1 MIDLLEEKIIPTVI
15 IITAEILVVT
25 LIMVITQIMV
35 TIIIMKIKTLK
46 QIKRMMTLKLKKK
59 NLNKY
64 FDYKCAFLLP
74 LVLKTINEN
83 PETIDPNNPFITY
96 IVSIT
101 TILVFIFFTLM
112 NIFFYLL
119 VLYLINNYDVET
131 KFPRFIKIIN
141 LYKKTTKLI
150 LAMEIAFVI
159 FFLLVLIAMN
169 SILIFGFIK

>member
-1 MIDLLEEKIIPTVI
+1 MKGII
-15 IITAEILVVT
+15 
-25 LIMVITQIMV
+25 LIVK
-35 TIIIMKIKTLK
+35 TIIIRKKQLKSMKFLH
-46 QIKRMMTLKLKKK
+46 QIFQYIFA

-64 FDYKCAFLLP
+64 FDYKYAFFLP

-119 VLYLINNYDVET
+119 VLYLINNYDVVN

-141 LYKKTTKLI
+141 MYKNTTKFF

-159 FFLLVLIAMN
+159 IFLLALIAMN